1 MSTCLYIRTNYIPGV
16 FPPSKTPC
24 RSAALGEGYG
34 GIVPFSTGILDTME
48 KVASRFAKVAFFIVP
63 LAIRFR
69 RIPSTIGK
77 VPPLGAK
84 VTCFLG
90 PLAALPGSGRPGV
103 AGGRPGIFRC
113 PAEAPFP

>member
-1 MSTCLYIRTNYIPGV
+1 MYVYIRTNYFPCLV
-16 FPPSKTPC
+16 PPSKTP
-24 RSAALGEGYG
+24 RGLATLGEGHR
-34 GIVPFSTGILDTME
+34 GIVSFSAGILDTIE
-48 KVASRFAKVAFFIVP
+48 KVVSRFAKVTCFIVP
-63 LAIRFR
+63 LAIIVR
-69 RIPSTIGK
+69 RIPNTIGK

-103 AGGRPGIFRC
+103 AGGRLGLFRG

>member
-1 MSTCLYIRTNYIPGV
+1 M
-16 FPPSKTPC
+16 TP
-24 RSAALGEGYG
+24 ATLGKRYR
-34 GIVPFSTGILDTME
+34 GIVSFSPGILDTIG
-48 KVASRFAKVAFFIVP
+48 KVASRFAKVTCFIAP
-63 LAIRFR
+63 LAIGVR
-69 RIPSTIGK
+69 RIPNTIGK

-103 AGGRPGIFRC
+103 AGGRPGLSRG

>member
-1 MSTCLYIRTNYIPGV
+1 MS
-16 FPPSKTPC
+16 FP
-24 RSAALGEGYG
+24 
-34 GIVPFSTGILDTME
+34 TGILDTIG
-48 KVASRFAKVAFFIVP
+48 KVASRFAKVPCFIVP
-63 LAIRFR
+63 LALSVR
-69 RIPSTIGK
+69 RILNTIGK

-113 PAEAPFP
+113 AAEAPFP